1 MKLMAYIMTTSATSV
16 PKHLSLRNGFMVPT
30 DSCELHLA
38 QKTEAQ
44 DR

>member
-1 MKLMAYIMTTSATSV
+1 MAHTMTAFATGV
-16 PKHLSLRNGFMVPT
+16 PKHLSLGNGFMVPA